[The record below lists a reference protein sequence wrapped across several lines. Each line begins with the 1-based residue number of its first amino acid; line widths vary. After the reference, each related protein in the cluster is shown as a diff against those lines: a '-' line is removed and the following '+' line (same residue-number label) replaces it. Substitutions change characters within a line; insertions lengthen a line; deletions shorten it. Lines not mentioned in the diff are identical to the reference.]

1 MSTTT
6 TKPSAIEVLFSTA
19 LQNARLHREDTD
31 DSALRRICIYYAC
44 DVAGMVWE
52 SCSLEKI
59 QQVSNNG
66 HRLANIIIAGTADED
81 PIQTEEAAG
90 ANRETDVKTF
100 LCHMADHRTE
110 ISPNAFLMMRE
121 FKISQVNAIELMSMV
136 QDEIR
141 NIVEQ

>member
-81 PIQTEEAAG
+81 PIQTEGAAY

-100 LCHMADHRTE
+100 LRHMANHRTE

-121 FKISQVNAIELMSMV
+121 FKISQVSAIELMSMV
-136 QDEIR
+136 KDNIR
-141 NIVEQ
+141 TIIEQ